1 MKFLTCFILICRVI
15 NFGLYGQDTIRLSL
29 QQAID
34 KGLRDNSDIVIAAL
48 QKESAEYAL
57 HEVTGNFLPKL
68 TLNGTYARNI
78 DKPVIFLPE
87 SFGQGG
93 VTKIGSNNNF
103 VGYLNLSVPVYSR
116 YNTVSRLN
124 AQRNFTLQKEADDG
138 VQQTVITNIR
148 KTYTSVLVSQAAV
161 WVREKSL
168 DNAILNF
175 HTASEKMASGT
186 ATEFDVATAEVKVAT
201 SRNNLLE
208 SKNQLIPLQN
218 NLKVLIHLPVDAHI
232 LLTDSLIP
240 VEEPLSSYAPKELL
254 RGNNSLR
261 QKQIRAEI
269 AHEQTRVSKASYF
282 PVLSGTGTYQY
293 QSQQND
299 FNFSAYRWVLTSS
312 VGVSLQVPLF
322 NGTITRNRVQQA
334 IMSENIARS
343 QLTYTEVNNEAQYDQ
358 LRSSMQYSK
367 ERMAIQRDNIRLA
380 ARAVEL
386 VQERYRYGKAT
397 FLEVS
402 NATLDLET
410 ARLAYLQAVGD
421 YNNTYFDWKLL
432 TGQLF

>member
-1 MKFLTCFILICRVI
+1 VKFLACLILIFRIIPIGV
-15 NFGLYGQDTIRLSL
+15 NAQDTVRLSL
-29 QQAID
+29 QQAIE
-34 KGLRDNSDIVIAAL
+34 KGQRDNADIVIAGL
-48 QKESAEYAL
+48 QKESAEYAVR
-57 HEVTGNFLPKL
+57 EVTGNFLPKL
-68 TLNGTYARNI
+68 TLNGTYNRNI

-103 VGYLNLSVPVYSR
+103 VGYLNLSIPVYSR

-124 AQRNFTLQKEADDG
+124 AQRNFSLQKEADDG
-138 VQQTVITNIR
+138 VQQAVTTNIR
-148 KTYTSVLVSQAAV
+148 KTYTSALVSQAV
-161 WVREKSL
+161 VSVRKKSL
-168 DNAILNF
+168 ENAILNL
-175 HTASEKMASGT
+175 HDAREKMPLGT
-186 ATEFDVATAEVKVAT
+186 ATEFDVASAEVKVAT

-208 SKNQLIPLQN
+208 SKSQLIPLQN
-218 NLKVLIHLPVDAHI
+218 NLKVLINVPISTYI

-240 VEEPLSSYAPKELL
+240 AEEQFTVHEPKELL
-254 RGNNSLR
+254 RGNNNLR
-261 QKQIRAEI
+261 QKQIKTEI
-269 AHEQTRVSKASYF
+269 AHEQTRMSKASFF

-312 VGVSLQVPLF
+312 VGVSLQIPLF

-334 IMSENIARS
+334 IMSENIARN
-343 QLTYTEVNNEAQYDQ
+343 QFTYTAVSNEAQYDQ
-358 LRSSMQYSK
+358 LLASMEYSR
-367 ERMAIQRDNIRLA
+367 ERISIQRDNIKLA
-380 ARAVEL
+380 TRALAL
-386 VQERYRYGKAT
+386 VKERYHYGKAT

-402 NATLDLET
+402 NATLDLEN